1 MLDQNKIKYLF
12 GGPYDDNST
21 KSQFNQPGGFREKEF
36 HITLDSRGSERIY
49 QGFDLQTLIDV
60 YMAMMAYNNYCSI
73 SIADS

>member
-36 HITLDSRGSERIY
+36 HISLLSSFIFKGFRRDMSESDCCLMPTQQY
-49 QGFDLQTLIDV
+49 FS
-60 YMAMMAYNNYCSI
+60 YMMAKTN
-73 SIADS
+73 